1 MKLTEEQMN
10 QCVEEYKA
18 GDSLATL
25 ATRYGVSRVTM
36 TKYLRDRAVIRK
48 PGAPKGT
55 KSKLR
60 KERGPEWDEL
70 GKIPDEE
77 LAKKVGCS
85 RQNVTR
91 VRKMLGL
98 PSSRD
103 VEIFNRMKGLS
114 E

>member
-1 MKLTEEQMN
+1 MKLTEEQMK

-25 ATRYGVSRVTM
+25 ATRYEVSRVTM
-36 TKYLRDRAVIRK
+36 TKYVRAHTKIRK
-48 PGAPKGT
+48 PGSLSGKP
-55 KSKLR
+55 SPLR
-60 KERGPEWDEL
+60 KERGTEWDEL
-70 GKIPDEE
+70 GKIPDEK
-77 LAKKVGCS
+77 LAEKLGCS

-103 VEIFNRMKGLS
+103 LEVFERLKARLK
-114 E
+114 